1 MNIIL
6 ILLLVKKNAILS
18 LKGNCTDYVNAYGC
32 SCEAGYTGKN
42 CSIDID
48 DCQSSPCKNGKQH
61 KWQSSPYLASS
72 PSLLRPFT
80 PKNLHSCNLTLPRC
94 CTPVLLHPCSAAL
107 LHSCSPSLLQ
117 NSPHTN
123 LHSFPTAFPPFCPF
137 AFQLSYTVK

>member
-6 ILLLVKKNAILS
+6 ILLLVKKSAILS
-18 LKGNCTDYVNAYGC
+18 FKGNCTDYVNAYGC

-61 KWQSSPYLASS
+61 KWQSSSYLASS

-94 CTPVLLHPCSAAL
+94 CTPVLLHSYTPAPLRFFRTPLILIYIPSL
-107 LHSCSPSLLQ
+107 LHSHLSVLLPSSSPTL
-117 NSPHTN
+117 
-123 LHSFPTAFPPFCPF
+123 
-137 AFQLSYTVK
+137 